1 MFSARS
7 SIFSNVRD
15 VVLENVCKS
24 NILKENICNKDLEE
38 LLGDR
43 TDLFQ
48 RNMLDHHV
56 VRLYISF
63 QNGKYA
69 TVDSLCFVEPSLE
82 NFSEVK

>member
-1 MFSARS
+1 M
-7 SIFSNVRD
+7 
-15 VVLENVCKS
+15 VLENVCKS

-48 RNMLDHHV
+48 RNMLDHYV